1 MISAKKILLF
11 GISFG
16 IFSLLILAGFTL
28 FAASNKII
36 FKSVLIGD
44 FLAFLNFILGLLFVS
59 WGLNRPNK
67 EFLASLFGGL
77 LIRLSLLL
85 ILLTSTLIFLE
96 INEISFIFS
105 ILFFYFFY
113 VIIEIIYLNFR
124 ER

>member
-1 MISAKKILLF
+1 MISPKKILLF

-16 IFSLLILAGFTL
+16 ILSLVILAGYTL
-28 FAASNKII
+28 FAASNKI
-36 FKSVLIGD
+36 FYKSILIGD

>member
-1 MISAKKILLF
+1 MKLPKKILLF

-16 IFSLLILAGFTL
+16 IISLLILAGYTL
-28 FAASNKII
+28 FATSNQTIS
-36 FKSVLIGD
+36 KSILIGD

-59 WGLNRPNK
+59 WGLSRPNK

>member
-1 MISAKKILLF
+1 MNSAKKILLF

-16 IFSLLILAGFTL
+16 IFSLLVLAMLTL
-28 FAASNKII
+28 IAVSNKII
-36 FKSVLIGD
+36 FKSILIGD
-44 FLAFLNFILGLLFVS
+44 FLAFLNFMLGLMFVT
-59 WGLNRPNK
+59 WGISRADK

-85 ILLTSTLIFLE
+85 VLLTSTLIFLE

-113 VIIEIIYLNFR
+113 VIIEIIYLNLR
-124 ER
+124 KR

>member
-1 MISAKKILLF
+1 MKLPKKILLF

-16 IFSLLILAGFTL
+16 IFSLLILAGYTL
-28 FAASNKII
+28 FATSNQTIS
-36 FKSVLIGD
+36 KSILIGD

-59 WGLNRPNK
+59 WGLSRPNK

-124 ER
+124 KR

>member
-1 MISAKKILLF
+1 MKSPKKILLF

-16 IFSLLILAGFTL
+16 ILSLLILAGYTL
-28 FAASNKII
+28 FTDSNQTI
-36 FKSVLIGD
+36 FKSILIGD

>member
-1 MISAKKILLF
+1 MISPKKILLF

-16 IFSLLILAGFTL
+16 ILSLVILAGYTL
-28 FAASNKII
+28 FAASNKI
-36 FKSVLIGD
+36 FYKSILIGD

-124 ER
+124 KR

>member
-1 MISAKKILLF
+1 MNSAKRILLF

-16 IFSLLILAGFTL
+16 IISLLVLAMLTL
-28 FAASNKII
+28 IAVSNKII
-36 FKSVLIGD
+36 FKSILIGD
-44 FLAFLNFILGLLFVS
+44 FLAFLNFMLGLMFVT
-59 WGLNRPNK
+59 WGIDRAYK
-67 EFLASLFGGL
+67 QFLVSLFGGL

-113 VIIEIIYLNFR
+113 VIIEIIYLNLR
-124 ER
+124 KR

>member
-16 IFSLLILAGFTL
+16 IFSLLILAGYTL

-36 FKSVLIGD
+36 FKSILIGD
-44 FLAFLNFILGLLFVS
+44 FLAFLNFILGLLFVF

-124 ER
+124 KR

>member
-16 IFSLLILAGFTL
+16 IFSLLILAGYTL

-36 FKSVLIGD
+36 FKSILFGD
-44 FLAFLNFILGLLFVS
+44 FLAFLNFILGSMFVS

-124 ER
+124 KR

>member
-1 MISAKKILLF
+1 MKSAKKILLF

-16 IFSLLILAGFTL
+16 IFSLIILAGYSL
-28 FAASNKII
+28 VAASNKII
-36 FKSVLIGD
+36 FKSILIGD
-44 FLAFLNFILGLLFVS
+44 FLAFLNFVLGLMFVT
-59 WGLNRPNK
+59 WGINRPNK

-105 ILFFYFFY
+105 LLFFYFFY

-124 ER
+124 KR

>member
-1 MISAKKILLF
+1 MKLAKRILLF

-16 IFSLLILAGFTL
+16 IFSLFVLTILTSIAV
-28 FAASNKII
+28 SNKII
-36 FKSVLIGD
+36 FKSIFIGD
-44 FLAFLNFILGLLFVS
+44 FLAFLNFILGLMFVT
-59 WGLNRPNK
+59 WGINREYK
-67 EFLASLFGGL
+67 EFLFSLFGGL
-77 LIRLSLLL
+77 LIRLSILL

-124 ER
+124 KR

>member
-1 MISAKKILLF
+1 MKSPKKILLF

-16 IFSLLILAGFTL
+16 IFSLIILVILTL
-28 FAASNKII
+28 FTASNKII
-36 FKSVLIGD
+36 FKSILIGD

-105 ILFFYFFY
+105 ILFYYFFY

-124 ER
+124 KR

>member
-1 MISAKKILLF
+1 MNSAKKILLF

-16 IFSLLILAGFTL
+16 IFSLLVLAMLTL
-28 FAASNKII
+28 IAVSNKII
-36 FKSVLIGD
+36 FKSILIGD
-44 FLAFLNFILGLLFVS
+44 FLAFFNFMLGLMFVT
-59 WGLNRPNK
+59 WGINRADK

-85 ILLTSTLIFLE
+85 VLLTSTLIFLE

-113 VIIEIIYLNFR
+113 VIIEIIYLNLR
-124 ER
+124 KR

>member
-1 MISAKKILLF
+1 MKSAKNILSF

-16 IFSLLILAGFTL
+16 IISLIVLTILTL
-28 FAASNKII
+28 HAASNTII
-36 FKSVLIGD
+36 FKSILIGD
-44 FLAFLNFILGLLFVS
+44 FLAFLNFIIGLLFVF
-59 WGLNRPNK
+59 WGINRGYK
-67 EFLASLFGGL
+67 EFLVSLFGGL

-96 INEISFIFS
+96 INDISFIFS

-124 ER
+124 KR

>member
-1 MISAKKILLF
+1 MKSAKRILLF

-16 IFSLLILAGFTL
+16 IISLLVLAMLTL
-28 FAASNKII
+28 IAVSNKII
-36 FKSVLIGD
+36 FKSILIGD
-44 FLAFLNFILGLLFVS
+44 FLAFLNLMLGLMFVT
-59 WGLNRPNK
+59 WGINRADK

-85 ILLTSTLIFLE
+85 VLLTSTLIFLE

-113 VIIEIIYLNFR
+113 VIIEIIYLNLR
-124 ER
+124 KR

>member
-1 MISAKKILLF
+1 MKLPKKILLF

-16 IFSLLILAGFTL
+16 ILSLLILAGYTL
-28 FAASNKII
+28 FAASNQTI
-36 FKSVLIGD
+36 FKSILIGD

-113 VIIEIIYLNFR
+113 VIIEISYLNFR

>member
-1 MISAKKILLF
+1 MKSAKKILLF

-16 IFSLLILAGFTL
+16 IFSLIILAGYSL
-28 FAASNKII
+28 VAASNKII
-36 FKSVLIGD
+36 FKSILIGD
-44 FLAFLNFILGLLFVS
+44 FLAFLNFVLGLMFVT
-59 WGLNRPNK
+59 WGINRPNK

-105 ILFFYFFY
+105 VLFFYFFY

-124 ER
+124 KR

>member
-16 IFSLLILAGFTL
+16 IFSLIILAGYSL
-28 FAASNKII
+28 VAASNKII
-36 FKSVLIGD
+36 FKSILIGD
-44 FLAFLNFILGLLFVS
+44 FLAFLNFVLGLMFVT
-59 WGLNRPNK
+59 WGINRPNK

-124 ER
+124 KR

>member
-1 MISAKKILLF
+1 
-11 GISFG
+11 
-16 IFSLLILAGFTL
+16 
-28 FAASNKII
+28 
-36 FKSVLIGD
+36 
-44 FLAFLNFILGLLFVS
+44 LLFVS

-85 ILLTSTLIFLE
+85 ILLTTTLIFLE

>member
-1 MISAKKILLF
+1 MKSAKRILLF

-16 IFSLLILAGFTL
+16 IISLLILAMLTL
-28 FAASNKII
+28 IAVSNKII
-36 FKSVLIGD
+36 FKSIFIGN
-44 FLAFLNFILGLLFVS
+44 FLGFLNFLLDLMFVT
-59 WGLNRPNK
+59 WGINRAYK
-67 EFLASLFGGL
+67 QFLTSLFGGL

-85 ILLTSTLIFLE
+85 VLLTSTLIFLE

-124 ER
+124 KR

>member
-1 MISAKKILLF
+1 MNSAKKILLF

-16 IFSLLILAGFTL
+16 IFSLFILAGYTL

-36 FKSVLIGD
+36 FKSILIGD
-44 FLAFLNFILGLLFVS
+44 FLAFLNFMLGLMFVT
-59 WGLNRPNK
+59 WGINRADK
-67 EFLASLFGGL
+67 EFLTSLFGGL

-85 ILLTSTLIFLE
+85 VLLTSTLIFLE

-113 VIIEIIYLNFR
+113 VIIEIVYLNLIKR
-124 ER
+124 

>member
-1 MISAKKILLF
+1 MKLPKKILLF

-16 IFSLLILAGFTL
+16 ILSLLILAGYTL
-28 FAASNKII
+28 FAASNQTI
-36 FKSVLIGD
+36 FKSILIGD

>member
-16 IFSLLILAGFTL
+16 IFILIILAGYSL
-28 FAASNKII
+28 VAASNKII
-36 FKSVLIGD
+36 FKSILIGD
-44 FLAFLNFILGLLFVS
+44 FLAFLNFVLGLMFVT
-59 WGLNRPNK
+59 WGINRPNK

-105 ILFFYFFY
+105 VLFFYFFY

-124 ER
+124 KR